1 MNLAPFVIPIES
13 DSNVAISCP
22 VGCHAVM
29 LFECLFEMDRVLL
42 AFVFDTKIVHNQGE
56 LDGSSVMLPQSQHQL
71 ALVVAVLVHPFF
83 SISLAGNPDCSS
95 PYIPLVASM

>member
-1 MNLAPFVIPIES
+1 MYLAFLVVPIER
-13 DSNVAISCP
+13 DANVLLASP
-22 VGCHAVM
+22 VGGYFAV
-29 LFECLFEMDRVLL
+29 LFECLFEVEGMFF